1 MWVRGSIINN
11 CSIVL
16 ITDLQTDY
24 QLIAWEALLILQ
36 CTLRNTETGD
46 TSCSNNDGLLLQLS
60 ELASERRLTQFQQRS

>member
-46 TSCSNNDGLLLQLS
+46 TS
-60 ELASERRLTQFQQRS
+60 